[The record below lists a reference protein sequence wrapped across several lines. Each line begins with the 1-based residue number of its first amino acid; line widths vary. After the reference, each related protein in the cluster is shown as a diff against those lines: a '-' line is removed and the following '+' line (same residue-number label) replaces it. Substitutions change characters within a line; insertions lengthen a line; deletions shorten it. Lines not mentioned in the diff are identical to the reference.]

1 MLYCITNIELL
12 RYVKI
17 KTVSIYEMKGEKTF
31 IVVIQMVKEYKP
43 SEIEKK
49 WQEKWQEKNVFKSEN
64 KVEGKQNYYTL
75 EMFAYPSG
83 KLHVGHLRNYAIG
96 DAIARY
102 KKMKGFNVLHPFG
115 WDSFGLPAEN
125 AAIDN
130 GAHPGQ
136 WTKANI
142 DNMRR
147 QLKLMGLS
155 YDWDREISTY
165 TPEYYKWNQL
175 FFIEMYK
182 KGLVYKKRSYV
193 NWCPDCNTVLANE
206 QVEDGKCWRH
216 SKTDVIQ
223 KELSQWYLKITDYAE
238 ELLQGHEELK
248 GHWPDKVLAMQK
260 NWIGKSTGSEIN
272 FVLDYKFD
280 SNSQDKESNLNIGN
294 NGEVIIPVFTT
305 RADTLFGVTY
315 AVIAPEH
322 PLVEEIVLK
331 ENPSLKEAVDKMINE
346 DKINRTAED
355 KEKEGMFTGLY
366 VINPVNNEKVPLWIG
381 NYVLMDY
388 GTGAVMA
395 VPAHDERDFFFA
407 KKYNLPIRIVINP
420 VDKDENPEK
429 IVVEEMEGAYTLN
442 GILVNSDEFDGTK
455 NTEAKIKITEKL
467 EKEGKGKKTVN
478 YRLHDW
484 LISRQRYWGTP
495 IPVIYDED
503 GNIHLEE
510 KENLPVKLPTDIE
523 FNGKGNPLETSEE
536 FKNVILPNGKKGRRE
551 TDTMDTFV
559 DSSWYYLRYLDS
571 HNTEKPFEKAN
582 ADSWTPVDQYIGG
595 IEHAVMHLLY
605 ARFFHKALRDMG
617 LVATNEPFKRLLTQG
632 MVLGPSYYSQNERKF
647 YFPKDV
653 EIKDTKAFSKS
664 TGEELTVK
672 IEKMSKSK
680 NNGVDPEEIVKEY
693 GADPARV
700 FTLFAA
706 PPEKELEWNVNG
718 LAGAYRFINRLF
730 LIISDSFEFA
740 DKNAGKED
748 NYGIDLSKR
757 SEKDEEIQ
765 KKLHQT
771 VKKVTESIEDDFHF
785 NTAIAAVMEL
795 LNDMTTYKQEVIDK
809 NDVSTESKKIWKE
822 VLDKVILLIA
832 PFAPHIADELWEIIG
847 NKTFTFEEE
856 WPTFE
861 EELTKEHKMNLVVQ
875 INGKIRETIPAKI
888 GLPKEEYEKLA
899 FDSEKIK
906 KAIEGK
912 EIVKVI
918 VVPNKLVNIVV
929 KG

>member
-1 MLYCITNIELL
+1 
-12 RYVKI
+12 
-17 KTVSIYEMKGEKTF
+17 
-31 IVVIQMVKEYKP
+31 MVKEYKP

-280 SNSQDKESNLNIGN
+280 SNSQNKESNLNIGN

-420 VDKDENPEK
+420 VDKDGNPEK
-429 IVVEEMEGAYTLN
+429 IVVEDMEGAYTLN

-467 EKEGKGKKTVN
+467 EKEEKGKKTVN

-536 FKNVILPNGKKGRRE
+536 FKSVILPNGKKGRRE

-571 HNTEKPFEKAN
+571 HNAEKPFEKAN

-617 LVATNEPFKRLLTQG
+617 LVETNEPFKRLLTQG

-672 IEKMSKSK
+672 VEKMSKSK

-748 NYGIDLSKR
+748 NYGIDLNKR
-757 SEKDEEIQ
+757 NEKDEEIQ